1 MKPISEKINYSLEE
15 TLLES
20 LYKKGIRQVI
30 DRVRDQVYY
39 DVQHKIHMDVR
50 ESLHIKI
57 KQNTLI

>member
-1 MKPISEKINYSLEE
+1 MKPISEKINYSLEQ

-20 LYKKGIRQVI
+20 LFKKGIRQVI

-39 DVQHKIHMDVR
+39 DVQHKILMDVR
-50 ESLHIKI
+50 VSLYTKV

>member
-15 TLLES
+15 TILEK
-20 LYKKGIRQVI
+20 LFTKGIKQVI

-50 ESLHIKI
+50 ESLYTKV

>member
-1 MKPISEKINYSLEE
+1 M
-15 TLLES
+15 
-20 LYKKGIRQVI
+20 I

-50 ESLHIKI
+50 ESLYTKV

>member
-1 MKPISEKINYSLEE
+1 MKPISEKINYSLEQ

>member
-1 MKPISEKINYSLEE
+1 MKPISEKINYSLEQ

-39 DVQHKIHMDVR
+39 DVQYKIYLDVR
-50 ESLHIKI
+50 EQIYTKV

>member
-1 MKPISEKINYSLEE
+1 MKPISEKINYSLEQ
-15 TLLES
+15 TLLEC

-39 DVQHKIHMDVR
+39 DVQYKIYLDVC
-50 ESLHIKI
+50 EQIYTKV

>member
-1 MKPISEKINYSLEE
+1 MKPISEKINHSLEE
-15 TLLES
+15 TILES

-39 DVQHKIHMDVR
+39 DTQHKIRMDVR
-50 ESLHIKI
+50 VSLYIKV

>member
-15 TLLES
+15 TILES